1 MTYSVRQPARSLGS
15 RQQRGLATLVVVM
28 VLFFI
33 VALVAAYTSRNLVFE
48 QRTSANQ
55 YRATQALEAAEAGMQ
70 WTLAQ
75 LNGGRIDDA
84 CKPVTDQTKSSFRA
98 RFIDKIDEKRRVALP
113 DRAAAFLPRCTY
125 DAGAGQWS
133 CVCTGLAN
141 ILPAVGGNAQKP
153 FFRIRFDLVTG
164 REDVMRIESVGCTRP
179 DASCLSAASP
189 RAPDGDAMA
198 VVTSLVTLRTGLSS
212 PPGAAVTAEG
222 SINGGASASGQG
234 PLTAVNNDPGS
245 DKFPGTNGVT
255 FMAGDTTPLAI
266 TGNVTPVSLPGSPGN
281 LSLRAGET
289 TLANLRAL
297 AGPPAYTKSDRLFSL
312 VFGMWPAT
320 YQAQPSVVQMLCAGF
335 CTASQVNAKALQ
347 FPGHAI
353 WISGNLTVNG
363 NIGSAPA
370 SADPTDESVLDTEVA
385 PNGPVLLIV
394 TGDLTLTSGTVVGLV
409 YHRATPAAPDW
420 DLGLGNTNIRGA
432 LITEG
437 NIFPAGQQTVTY
449 DAAVLNRL
457 HSRFGSYVRVPG
469 GWRDF

>member
-1 MTYSVRQPARSLGS
+1 MTYQAHPLVRSLGS
-15 RQQRGLATLVVVM
+15 RRQRGLATLIVVM

-55 YRATQALEAAEAGMQ
+55 YRSTQALEAAEAGLQ
-70 WTLAQ
+70 WTLAM

-84 CKPVTDQTKSSFRA
+84 CKPVADQTKASFRA
-98 RFIDKIDEKRRVALP
+98 RYINTIDESRRITLAGGATP
-113 DRAAAFLPRCTY
+113 FLPRCTF

-133 CVCTGLAN
+133 CVCAGATAN
-141 ILPAVGGNAQKP
+141 ILPSVVGNAQKP
-153 FFRIRFDLVTG
+153 FFRIRFGLVGG

-179 DASCLSAASP
+179 DATCLSAVSP
-189 RAPDGDAMA
+189 QAPDGDAMA

-222 SINGGASASGQG
+222 SINGGGSALGRG
-234 PLTAVNNDPGS
+234 PLKAINNDPGS

-255 FMAGDTTPLAI
+255 FMAGDTV

-281 LSLRAGET
+281 ASLRADES

-297 AGPPAYTKSDRLFSL
+297 AGPPAQTKSDRLFSL

-320 YQAQPSVVQMLCAGF
+320 YQAQPSVIEMSCGGG

-347 FPGHAI
+347 YPGHAI
-353 WISGNLTVNG
+353 WINGNLTVNS
-363 NIGSAPA
+363 NIGSVPTN
-370 SADPTDESVLDTEVA
+370 ADPTAESVLETEVA
-385 PNGPVLLIV
+385 PTGPVLLIV
-394 TGDLTLTSGTVVGLV
+394 TGNLTLTSGNVVGLV
-409 YHRATPAAPDW
+409 YHRATPGTPDW
-420 DLGLGNTNIRGA
+420 DLGLGNTSIRGA

-437 NIFPAGQQTVTY
+437 NIFPAGQQSVTY

-469 GWRDF
+469 GWKDF